1 MDHTKLIQIINT
13 SEQEFNNTELL
24 NSSSSKVTFINPFG
38 YHLYRRNKELYESFD
53 AIYVD
58 GMLMCK
64 FINILY
70 GLSITRRSFDYTS
83 IAKQLFSIAQENGK
97 SLYLIGASD
106 MEIRQTISMIKKDYP
121 KLNLLGFRN
130 GFFSNNDERSD
141 TLEAIKN
148 MNPDFVIV
156 GMGAVLQ
163 EKFIIDL
170 HDVGYSGK
178 SFSCGGYLRQA
189 STGLDYYPKWIDKYN
204 LRAFYRLFKE
214 KGMFS
219 RLYNILL
226 EFPILFIYDKLT
238 KSDIS

>member
-1 MDHTKLIQIINT
+1 MDHRKLIQIIT
-13 SEQEFNNTELL
+13 ASEQKFDKEELL
-24 NSSSSKVTFINPFG
+24 NNSSPKVTFINPFG
-38 YHLYRRNKELYESFD
+38 YHLYRKNKELYESFD
-53 AIYVD
+53 TIYVD

-64 FINILY
+64 FINFLY

-83 IAKQLFSIAQENGK
+83 IAKQLFSLAQDNGN
-97 SLYLIGASD
+97 SIYLIGASD
-106 MEIRQTISMIKKDYP
+106 HEIRQTVSMLKKDYP

-130 GFFSNNDERSD
+130 GFFSNKNERKATLD
-141 TLEAIKN
+141 TIKN
-148 MNPDFVIV
+148 LNPDFVVV

-170 HDVGYSGK
+170 HKTGYRGK

-214 KGMFS
+214 KGMFR

-226 EFPILFIYDKLT
+226 EFPVLFIYDKYT
-238 KSDIS
+238 NRNS